1 MAPLVPVI
9 RRYLSAALA
18 VLVILVALVALVAQ
32 AVLERRTYDLDR
44 SARVID
50 GALADPANREALD
63 RSRRASD
70 SYRPPGGSKVTGDGN
85 GSAAR
90 PIAEDPRGV
99 AKLSEGFRGRKKPS
113 LPVPAEVRHEPEL
126 VLVTPRTGPP
136 ARNPV
141 YGTP

>member
-1 MAPLVPVI
+1 LVPVI

-63 RSRRASD
+63 RARAEAERDALDRALSDPAGNGEPSR
-70 SYRPPGGSKVTGDGN
+70 GGS
-85 GSAAR
+85 
-90 PIAEDPRGV
+90 
-99 AKLSEGFRGRKKPS
+99 
-113 LPVPAEVRHEPEL
+113 
-126 VLVTPRTGPP
+126 
-136 ARNPV
+136 
-141 YGTP
+141 